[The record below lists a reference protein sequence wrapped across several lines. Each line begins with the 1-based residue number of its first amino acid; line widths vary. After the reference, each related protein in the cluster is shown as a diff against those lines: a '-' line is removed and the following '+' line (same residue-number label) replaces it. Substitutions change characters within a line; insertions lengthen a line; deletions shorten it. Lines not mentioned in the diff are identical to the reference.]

1 MTDYTE
7 TARGAAIAGA
17 VGGAVAGVVAGIIIG
32 IFIMCCMKTV
42 MRKSDN
48 YVYTDRNHWAR
59 DHFIP
64 YQQYVLK

>member
-48 YVYTDRNHWAR
+48 YVYTDRNH
-59 DHFIP
+59 
-64 YQQYVLK
+64 